1 MSIIKNTNTPTVTVI
16 NVSNFQPVLLL
27 LLETIPIIE
36 LLNLE
41 LIWQK
46 EWYGRMRWCSWIVDL
61 VDSKY

>member
-46 EWYGRMRWCSWIVDL
+46 E
-61 VDSKY
+61 